1 MSIQKKYFKS
11 KSLCKVTFHLSKQKV
26 GQAGKVTLAGE
37 FNDWHTEKTPM
48 KGLKNGDFS
57 ISLDLS
63 SGREYQYRFVVDGEK
78 WITDDCADKYA
89 NSGFGQSQNSV
100 VVL

>member
-11 KSLCKVTFHLSKQKV
+11 KSHCKVTFHLSKKKV

-37 FNDWHTEKTPM
+37 FNDWKTDQTPL
-48 KGLKNGDFS
+48 KELKNGDYATT
-57 ISLDLS
+57 LTLQA
-63 SGREYQYRFVVDGEK
+63 GCEYQYRFVVDGEQ
-78 WITDDCADKYA
+78 WITDDCADKYV